1 MTTKLTTWLQHT
13 NKWAFSVYAI
23 MASFCTYSC
32 MYAFRKPFAVATFSD
47 QSFWGVDYKILLI
60 TAQVLGYTL
69 SKFIGIKVVS
79 EMSGGRRALG
89 IVVLVGLAGLSLLGF
104 ALVPAPYN
112 IAFLFLNGLPLGM
125 VWGLVFSYLEGRQ
138 TTEILGAGLSVS
150 FIFSSGF
157 VKSVGK
163 FVMLNWG
170 VDAYWMP
177 LVTGLLF
184 ALPLLLFVSMLHQI
198 PPPSAEDERL
208 RTKREPM
215 NRTQRRQF
223 LRTFSGGI
231 ILLVLAYILL
241 TAFRDFRDNFAA
253 ELWNTLGYGDTP
265 AIFTL
270 TEVPIALCVMLVMGL
285 LMFIKNN
292 RRALATY
299 HVLIAFGFLLV
310 GGSTLVFEQ
319 EWISAPVWMTLTGLG
334 LYLGYVPFNSIL
346 FDRLLATFRY
356 VGTAGF
362 LIYVADSFGYLGSV
376 GVLFYKNF
384 GQGDLSWLRFFI
396 QSSYV
401 ITFAGSGLMLLALW
415 YFQRKQSTWEN
426 ALADQPARQPVVAG
440 EV

>member
-1 MTTKLTTWLQHT
+1 MLTTWLQRT
-13 NKWAFSVYAI
+13 NKWTFSIYAI
-23 MASFCTYSC
+23 VASFCTYSC

-47 QSFWGVDYKILLI
+47 LSFWGIDYKILLI

-79 EMSGGRRALG
+79 EMSGSRRALG
-89 IVVLVGLAGLSLLGF
+89 IMVLIGLAGLALVGF

-112 IAFLFLNGLPLGM
+112 ILFLFLNGLPLGM

-138 TTEILGAGLSVS
+138 TTEILGAGLSIS

-157 VKSVGK
+157 VKTVGK
-163 FVMLNWG
+163 YVMLNWG
-170 VDAYWMP
+170 VNEYWMP
-177 LVTGLLF
+177 LMTGLLF
-184 ALPLLLFVSMLHQI
+184 AGPLLVFVGMLQQI

-215 NRTQRRQF
+215 KRTQRRRF
-223 LRTFSGGI
+223 LHSFAGGI
-231 ILLVLAYILL
+231 TLLVLAYILL

-253 ELWNTLGYGDTP
+253 ELWNALGYGDTP

-270 TEVPIALCVMLVMGL
+270 TEVPIALCVLLVMGL
-285 LMFIKNN
+285 LMFIQDN

-299 HVLIAFGFLLV
+299 HILIALGFILV
-310 GGSTLVFEQ
+310 GSSTFAYEQ
-319 EWISAPVWMTLTGLG
+319 GWLNAPVWMTLAGLG

-362 LIYVADSFGYLGSV
+362 LIYVADSFGYLGSI

-384 GQGDLSWLRFFI
+384 GQSEISWLQFFI
-396 QSSYV
+396 SSSYI
-401 ITFAGSGLMLLALW
+401 ITFLGSGLVLLALL
-415 YFQRKQSTWEN
+415 YFQRKQSSWPTTVSTSN
-426 ALADQPARQPVVAG
+426 IKQSVVAEG
-440 EV
+440 A

>member
-1 MTTKLTTWLQHT
+1 MKLTNWLQNT
-13 NKWAFSVYAI
+13 NKWTFSVYAI
-23 MASFCTYSC
+23 VASFCTYSC

-47 QSFWGVDYKILLI
+47 LSFWGIDYKILLI

-79 EMSGGRRALG
+79 EMAGAKRALS
-89 IVVLVGLAGLSLLGF
+89 IVVLIGLAGLALLGF

-112 IAFLFLNGLPLGM
+112 IVFLFLNGLPLGM

-138 TTEILGAGLSVS
+138 TTEILGAGLSIS

-157 VKSVGK
+157 VKTIGK
-163 FVMLNWG
+163 YVMLNWS
-170 VDAYWMP
+170 VNEYWMP
-177 LVTGLLF
+177 LVIGLLF
-184 ALPLLLFVSMLHQI
+184 AIPLIIFVLMLQQI

-223 LRTFSGGI
+223 LRTFAGGI
-231 ILLVLAYILL
+231 TLLVLAYILL

-253 ELWNTLGYGDTP
+253 ELWNALGYGDTP

-270 TEVPIALCVMLVMGL
+270 TEVPIALCVLIVMGL
-285 LMFIKNN
+285 LMFIKDN
-292 RRALATY
+292 RQALATY
-299 HVLIAFGFLLV
+299 HVLIALGFALV
-310 GGSTLVFEQ
+310 GGSTLAFERG
-319 EWISAPVWMTLTGLG
+319 WLSAPIWMTLAGLG

-384 GQGDLSWLRFFI
+384 GQSEISWLQFFI
-396 QSSYV
+396 RSSYV
-401 ITFAGSGLMLLALW
+401 ITFAGSGLMLLALL
-415 YFQRKQSTWEN
+415 YFQRKQSTWQSAVPSQESV
-426 ALADQPARQPVVAG
+426 PTVAT
-440 EV
+440 ERV

>member
-1 MTTKLTTWLQHT
+1 MTTKLTAWLQHT
-13 NKWAFSVYAI
+13 NKWTFSVYAI
-23 MASFCTYSC
+23 VASFCTYSC

-47 QSFWGVDYKILLI
+47 ISFWGIDYKILLI

-79 EMSGGRRALG
+79 EMSGSKRAVS
-89 IVVLVGLAGLSLLGF
+89 IVVLIGLAGLALLGF

-157 VKSVGK
+157 VKTIGQY
-163 FVMLNWG
+163 VMLNWG
-170 VDAYWMP
+170 VSEYWMP
-177 LVTGLLF
+177 LVTGMLF
-184 ALPLLLFVSMLHQI
+184 ALPLLLFVGMLQQI

-215 NRTQRRQF
+215 NQAQRRQF
-223 LRTFSGGI
+223 LRTFAGGI

-253 ELWNTLGYGDTP
+253 EIWNALGYGDTP
-265 AIFTL
+265 TIFTL
-270 TEVPIALCVMLVMGL
+270 TEVPIALCVLVVMGL
-285 LMFIKNN
+285 LMFIQNN
-292 RRALATY
+292 QRALATY
-299 HVLIAFGFLLV
+299 HLLIAFGFLLL
-310 GGSTLVFEQ
+310 GGSTLAFER

-384 GQGDLSWLRFFI
+384 GQGDVSWLNFFI
-396 QSSYV
+396 RSSYI

-415 YFQRKQSTWEN
+415 YFQHKQTAWKTIIATHSSKHAVT
-426 ALADQPARQPVVAG
+426 AG
-440 EV
+440 EI